1 MNGLFRVYLLKIEF
15 LFFSFP
21 KVKGCVM
28 DSKGNMKW
36 VVAGEWDNKIEIA
49 PVISSN
55 GTSDNPVIKT
65 GPYTLAWLRKMPA

>member
-1 MNGLFRVYLLKIEF
+1 
-15 LFFSFP
+15 
-21 KVKGCVM
+21 M
-28 DSKGNMKW
+28 DGKNNMKW

-65 GPYTLAWLRKMPA
+65 GPYTLAWLRKMPP